1 MPCISPV
8 ALFLFFLALT
18 VILVFYLAWS
28 RYSSR
33 KGRRREE
40 APPEPKPE
48 VRPSVPGEEEGEV
61 AVGVKPEEAVKEVL
75 IRRIE
80 GIKNRDARAIA
91 ALVDRERYTK
101 FDDWPPFERQDRGVL
116 KREAGALRVLKEYSY
131 ETSDWKVHILGD
143 TALASFIINYRGT
156 IRDLK
161 FDIRSRITAL
171 LAKREGEWKLVHEHW
186 SRFPQK
192 TQGPRNEWWKRKT
205 PES

>member
-1 MPCISPV
+1 VPYISPV

-18 VILVFYLAWS
+18 VLLVFYLVWS
-28 RYSSR
+28 GYSSR

-40 APPEPKPE
+40 APPERKPE
-48 VRPSVPGEEEGEV
+48 VRPGVPGEAEEKV
-61 AVGVKPEEAVKEVL
+61 AVEVKPEEAVKDVL

-101 FDDWPPFERQDRGVL
+101 FDDWPPFERQDQDVL
-116 KREAGALRVLKEYSY
+116 KREAEALKVLREYSY
-131 ETSDWKVHILGD
+131 ETIDWKVHVLGD

-161 FDIRSRITAL
+161 FDIRSRVTAL
-171 LAKREGEWKLVHEHW
+171 LAKQEGAWRLVHEHW

-192 TQGPRNEWWKRKT
+192 AQGPRNEWWKKS